1 MKATLALLLVLFSL
15 SSFAQKIE
23 EIGVSEEVIKL
34 DDVQET
40 NHGGT
45 RRIILKLNSASP
57 DYFKVKFKYH
67 YHFTSKTIDS
77 IVLGPG
83 GISSYNTSSSTEYY
97 DGKTSLSFDIGES
110 SVRDGDELKIQIEIS
125 KPNKNTHGLK
135 VVVKLLDE
143 KGNEINGGKKLLG
156 LLGRSYDVKKKCE
169 SSL

>member
-1 MKATLALLLVLFSL
+1 MKSTLALLITLFSL

-23 EIGVSEEVIKL
+23 VIGVTEETIKL
-34 DDVQET
+34 EDVQET

-45 RRIILKLNSASP
+45 KRFILKLNAASP

-83 GISSYNTSSSTEYY
+83 GISSYNTSSNTEYF
-97 DGKTSLSFDIGES
+97 DGKSSLSFDIGES
-110 SVRDGDELKIQIEIS
+110 SIKDGDELQLQVEIS
-125 KPNKNTHGLK
+125 KPNKNTHGIK
-135 VVVKLLDE
+135 VVVKLVDE

-156 LLGRSYDVKKKCE
+156 LLGRSYDVKKSC
-169 SSL
+169 LPL